1 MFVLLG
7 WVGGWLCGLIE
18 SIERARLFCWFF
30 VSGLTHCRP
39 LAQNC
44 VSSSLFSSLALT
56 NNSFKE
62 FMDRNGRFI
71 SQADADARVADMQR
85 VRAALMERL
94 DEERRLEQQLK
105 AELAAAHEQD
115 IQDGNQHVVVVNN
128 KKGKKKHPKTHK
140 KVASTSTPTSDD
152 DTTSTAAATT
162 AIHATSSRNE

>member
-1 MFVLLG
+1 
-7 WVGGWLCGLIE
+7 
-18 SIERARLFCWFF
+18 
-30 VSGLTHCRP
+30 
-39 LAQNC
+39 
-44 VSSSLFSSLALT
+44 
-56 NNSFKE
+56 
-62 FMDRNGRFI
+62 MDRNGRFI